1 MQKPAWKYFPLCK
14 FRELGC
20 YCRWAI

>member
-1 MQKPAWKYFPLCK
+1 MQKPVWKYFPLCK